1 VPGTASIR
9 EGTLQAILD
18 AAVDAVVL
26 IDHHG
31 LIQAFNRSAERLFGY
46 AAAEVIGRNVAV
58 LMGDADGVQ
67 HDQHIARFLESG
79 VPRIIGT
86 GREVQARR
94 KDRTALPVFLTVGV
108 VSDGATPRFLGFVRD
123 LTPEHQAREQ
133 QQRLRERLIRA
144 SRLAMVGEIAAGIAH
159 EVNQPLTAITN
170 YASASGR
177 LLGASDPDLA
187 EVRSALHEIAAQATR
202 AADTIRRLRRL
213 ARGPELRRES
223 TSLNSLI
230 RELTELARTDAAR
243 RDVRF
248 ELELGEDLPRLN
260 ADGGQLQQALLNLLW
275 NALHALGGT
284 NGPKEIRI
292 RTGLSVAER
301 LLEIRVCDN
310 GPGVAPEFVPRL
322 FEPFFTTKAEGTGL
336 GLAMSRTIAEAHGGT
351 LTYQPNTPC
360 GACFVMR
367 LPAD

>member
-1 VPGTASIR
+1 MPGAASIR
-9 EGTLQAILD
+9 EGTLQAIFD
-18 AAVDAVVL
+18 AAVDGVVL
-26 IDHHG
+26 IDHRG

-46 AAAEVIGRNVAV
+46 AAAEVIGRNVSV
-58 LMGDADGVQ
+58 LMVDADGAQ

-79 VPRIIGT
+79 VPHIIGT
-86 GREVQARR
+86 GREVRARR
-94 KDRTALPVFLTVGV
+94 RDGAALPVFLTVGLV
-108 VSDGATPRFLGFVRD
+108 PDGSTPRFLGFVRD

-170 YASASGR
+170 YAWASER
-177 LLGASDPDLA
+177 LLGASDPDLT
-187 EVRSALHEIAAQATR
+187 EVHTALHEIAAQATR

-223 TSLNSLI
+223 TSLDSLV

-243 RDVRF
+243 HDVRF
-248 ELELGEDLPRLN
+248 ELELAEDLPRVN

-275 NALHALGGT
+275 NALHALSGT
-284 NGPKEIRI
+284 SGRKEIRL
-292 RTGLSVAER
+292 RTRLNPAER
-301 LLEIRVCDN
+301 EIEIQVCDN
-310 GPGVAPEFVPRL
+310 GPGVPPELVPRL
-322 FEPFFTTKAEGTGL
+322 FEPFFTTKADGTGL

-351 LTYQPNTPC
+351 LTYEPNTPG

-367 LPAD
+367 LPLD

>member
-1 VPGTASIR
+1 MPGAASIGA
-9 EGTLQAILD
+9 GTLQAIFD

-26 IDHHG
+26 IDHRG

-46 AAAEVIGRNVAV
+46 AAAEIIGRNVAV
-58 LMGDADGVQ
+58 LMGDADAVQ
-67 HDQHIARFLESG
+67 HDRHIARFLETG
-79 VPRIIGT
+79 VPRIIGK
-86 GREVQARR
+86 GREVQALR
-94 KDRTALPVFLTVGV
+94 KDGTALPVFLSVGV
-108 VSDGATPRFLGFVRD
+108 VPDGATPRFLGFVRD

-170 YASASGR
+170 YAGASDR
-177 LLGASDPDLA
+177 LLGASEPDLA
-187 EVRSALHEIAAQATR
+187 EVRTALHEIAAQATR

-213 ARGPELRRES
+213 ARGPELRRGS
-223 TSLNSLI
+223 TSLSTLVH
-230 RELTELARTDAAR
+230 ELTELARTDAAR

-275 NALHALGGT
+275 NALHALSGST
-284 NGPKEIRI
+284 GPKEICI
-292 RTGLSVAER
+292 RARLSRAER
-301 LLEIRVCDN
+301 EVEIQVCDN
-310 GPGVAPEFVPRL
+310 GPGVPPEAVPRL
-322 FEPFFTTKAEGTGL
+322 FEPFFTTKTEGTGL

-351 LTYQPNTPC
+351 LTYQPNIPR